1 MNVLAAVTALALVT
15 SGTALSASTE
25 DPDASLL
32 SSPVIAEI
40 LDDAAV
46 GVEEGDSV
54 VTSID
59 GGTVTL
65 PIDSGEPLTLVPAE
79 GPTLSIALPQST
91 GVEGSEST
99 PEGGAVVHDLNDGS
113 VILPVVKDDGTVQ
126 ILSVVDSADAPH
138 TFSYVVDAAGG
149 VALAPQ
155 PDGGAVV
162 LGADGEELAS
172 IAAPWA
178 VDNSG
183 ASVPTRYT
191 IDGGTLTQHIEPAE
205 SATYP
210 IVADPALTQTRYK
223 YQYISVVKTS
233 NYTNKAKQLG
243 ICKVTAGG
251 GGTTCAISNS
261 YTVET
266 TVGLSFGLSKETVS
280 AGINVSA
287 SKKVSGS
294 VSCTSPP
301 LAAGSSYKAWAVGT
315 RTTYKIQEWKIVKA
329 GGRTNTTLMGTSGTL
344 SAFNP
349 VVGFACGK

>member
-1 MNVLAAVTALALVT
+1 MNVLAAVTALALIT
-15 SGTALSASTE
+15 SGTALASPTE
-25 DPDASLL
+25 DSDTSVL
-32 SSPVIAEI
+32 SSPVVSEI

-54 VTSID
+54 VTDIV

-65 PIDSGEPLTLVPAE
+65 PIDSGDPVTLAPAE

-91 GVEGSEST
+91 AVESSEPA
-99 PEGGAVVHDLNDGS
+99 PESGAVVHDLNDGS

-126 ILSVVDSADAPH
+126 ILSVIDSADAPH
-138 TFSYVVDAAGG
+138 TFSYVLDATGG
-149 VALAPQ
+149 VVLEAQ

-178 VDNSG
+178 VDASG
-183 ASVPTRYT
+183 AAIPTRYT
-191 IDGGTLTQHIEPAE
+191 IDGGTLTQHVEPAE
-205 SATYP
+205 GASYP
-210 IVADPALTQTRYK
+210 IVADPAVTQTRYE
-223 YQYISVVKTS
+223 YRYVNVARTS
-233 NYTNKAKQLG
+233 NYTNKANQLG
-243 ICKVTAGG
+243 ICKVASGG

-261 YTVET
+261 YSVGT
-266 TVGLSFGLSKETVS
+266 TVGLSFGLSKQAVS

-287 SKKVSGS
+287 SHTVSGS

-315 RTTYKIQEWKIVKA
+315 RTTYKIQKWKIVKA
-329 GGRTNTTLMGTSGTL
+329 GGRTITSLQGTSGSLT
-344 SAFNP
+344 AFSP